1 MRLIWIQKTFHTL
14 LRHKSLK
21 LIKRIYFV
29 FHVIIDLS
37 QVEIRGS
44 NIDQAKEFL
53 KKVANCKSQIL
64 SDNQVFYLSTIGKY
78 KIKLTY

>member
-1 MRLIWIQKTFHTL
+1 MIVK
-14 LRHKSLK
+14 
-21 LIKRIYFV
+21 
-29 FHVIIDLS
+29 S
-37 QVEIRGS
+37 QVEIRVI

-64 SDNQVFYLSTIGKY
+64 PDNQVFFDLSNIGKY

>member
-1 MRLIWIQKTFHTL
+1 MIVK
-14 LRHKSLK
+14 
-21 LIKRIYFV
+21 
-29 FHVIIDLS
+29 S
-37 QVEIRGS
+37 QVEIRGR

-64 SDNQVFYLSTIGKY
+64 SDNQVFFDLATIGKD